1 MALAIGSLL
10 FMVWQVLDVL
20 LLLFA
25 GLLMG
30 LFLSTLADWLHQHA
44 RLPRGVALALV
55 VLTLFGAI
63 VLAVWLSGP
72 ALAEQADQLREQIPS
87 AVDRLRERVARYD
100 IGHQLLNNLPDPGK
114 LFSDR
119 GAFLTRATGIVSGA
133 LGALG
138 TLFVIV
144 LFGIFIAAE
153 PGTYVSG
160 LVKLATPARRERLRA
175 VLNEAGSSMRLWLVS
190 KVVRMIF
197 IGIATW
203 AVLRFLGVPVAA
215 LLALIAA
222 LLSFVPNFGP
232 ITAAIP
238 AVLLALVQGLD
249 TALWVILLY
258 VTIQVVEGDVLD
270 PLLTKKIVS
279 IPPGLT
285 FGVQVVLGT
294 LAGPVGLAVATPFT
308 AACVV
313 LVHRLY
319 VDDVLGSGDA
329 SAGGSAT
336 G

>member
-1 MALAIGSLL
+1 MAVGVALAIGSLL
-10 FMVWQVLDVL
+10 FTVWQVLDVL
-20 LLLFA
+20 LLLFV

-100 IGHQLLNNLPDPGK
+100 IGQQLLDDLPDPGK

-144 LFGIFIAAE
+144 LFGIFI
-153 PGTYVSG
+153 
-160 LVKLATPARRERLRA
+160 
-175 VLNEAGSSMRLWLVS
+175 
-190 KVVRMIF
+190 
-197 IGIATW
+197 GIATW
-203 AVLRFLGVPVAA
+203 AVLRFLGVPV
-215 LLALIAA
+215 
-222 LLSFVPNFGP
+222 
-232 ITAAIP
+232 
-238 AVLLALVQGLD
+238 
-249 TALWVILLY
+249 
-258 VTIQVVEGDVLD
+258 
-270 PLLTKKIVS
+270 
-279 IPPGLT
+279 
-285 FGVQVVLGT
+285 
-294 LAGPVGLAVATPFT
+294 